1 MYERWAAEAVRPGRL
16 TVAVSAVHPVRGP
29 VRCPAAP
36 LVAAELERLG
46 HPTGLGALLL
56 GPPVVRPPRRGG
68 AAGSGSAVVF
78 AATYVDV
85 DGTVAGVA
93 VAGGPDLGAD
103 VLEAAERSV
112 REWAALFRTRRVL
125 VAETAGTCAGTE
137 GAAASCAAAARA
149 RETVAEF
156 LRRGDTVVRIGSG
169 GPGGGGGGG
178 GGGAAELGAGDGAG
192 DGAGEGAGPGAEPG
206 AGEGVGPGAGGGA
219 GEGGGDGAGD
229 GPGDGAGDGPGRLVA
244 FDAGRPVERQLARL
258 RAVADPDRVSFAVR
272 PCTPVD
278 DVVPVVAALRE
289 AFPRLRGQHPD
300 QWCYRSADRRD
311 AVRALA
317 AASDVVLLLGRPDPD
332 LLAGP
337 PGPAAVRPVAAVRD
351 VRRAWLAGSATVG
364 VAAGPETPAGL
375 LAGVTEA
382 LSGLGPYSVVRQ
394 ESRRRVVVRPGGTG
408 HLPHQAGRSAALQ

>member
-1 MYERWAAEAVRPGRL
+1 MNRTLLYERWAAEAVRPGRL

-46 HPTGLGALLL
+46 YPTGPGALVL
-56 GPPVVRPPRRGG
+56 GPPVLSPPRRGG
-68 AAGSGSAVVF
+68 AAGSGPAAVF

-103 VLEAAERSV
+103 ALEAAERSV

-169 GPGGGGGGG
+169 GRGGGPGFGPGGGVG
-178 GGGAAELGAGDGAG
+178 GGGAAGRGAGDGV
-192 DGAGEGAGPGAEPG
+192 
-206 AGEGVGPGAGGGA
+206 GEGVGPGAGGGA
-219 GEGGGDGAGD
+219 GGGVGPGGGDGAGD
-229 GPGDGAGDGPGRLVA
+229 GAGRLVA
-244 FDAGRPVERQLARL
+244 FDAGRPVGRQLARL
-258 RAVADPDRVSFAVR
+258 RAVADPDRVSFVVR

-278 DVVPVVAALRE
+278 DVVPVVEALRE

-332 LLAGP
+332 LLTD
-337 PGPAAVRPVAAVRD
+337 PGPGPGPVAVRPVAAVRD

-394 ESRRRVVVRPGGTG
+394 ESRRRVVVRPAGTG
-408 HLPHQAGRSAALQ
+408 HLPHQGGRSAALQ